1 MSPTK
6 CSECDKVLDLIPLWL
21 DEVTVSFTC
30 EDCRQ
35 KHRSVAPSRG
45 RKIAPIDIS
54 DDLAEVIDPLEALV
68 INKDDDTEISLEA
81 LQEEEAL
88 HDDLPVDEEDV

>member
-6 CSECDKVLDLIPLWL
+6 CSECEKVLDLIPLWL

-45 RKIAPIDIS
+45 RKIAP
-54 DDLAEVIDPLEALV
+54 VIDSEVLIDPIETLV
-68 INKDDDTEISLEA
+68 IDKADDTEISLEA

-88 HDDLPVDEEDV
+88 QDDDSVQDEEEL

>member
-1 MSPTK
+1 M
-6 CSECDKVLDLIPLWL
+6 LDLIPLWL

-54 DDLAEVIDPLEALV
+54 EALGETTDPIEALV
-68 INKDDDTEISLEA
+68 ISKDDETEISLEA

-88 HDDLPVDEEDV
+88 QDDLPVDEEDV